1 VGKFKGYAMVKKK
14 EGGILELNLFVGF
27 QYDSKYHDK
36 EDFVK
41 FVKAINKV
49 LAKSNSPI
57 IFTYTFGVFN
67 VGENV
72 VDEVRIR
79 IANCDIAI
87 FDISENNSNVL
98 FEVGFAFGLKK
109 YVVLLKN
116 EKSKE
121 YNPVPSDVNPYIY
134 IDYVEFQD
142 LLSLDK
148 VQVFTSALPEIIF
161 YKNPDRFFLHKCFFD
176 FDISAKTIIVSGK
189 LPSDKAANDFDDYM
203 YMREKTDL
211 DTVFLLTETL
221 SRVYPEMEIEV
232 KSPEKFSD
240 LDLHKLGDRVNLVV
254 IGGPD
259 YNIVAKE
266 FNHETPYR
274 YIYEGQDIYLENLLT
289 GKIHRPIFNEDN
301 KSATDFGFL
310 VRTNLYS
317 GSSKLLIIGGCRT
330 WGVYGAALLLSSNVN
345 QKNNSMLAS
354 LVKKFGKKTSIC
366 VPIEANGSLSAM
378 HQPKWDI
385 GDVIIL

>member
-1 VGKFKGYAMVKKK
+1 
-14 EGGILELNLFVGF
+14 
-27 QYDSKYHDK
+27 
-36 EDFVK
+36 
-41 FVKAINKV
+41 
-49 LAKSNSPI
+49 
-57 IFTYTFGVFN
+57 
-67 VGENV
+67 
-72 VDEVRIR
+72 
-79 IANCDIAI
+79 
-87 FDISENNSNVL
+87 
-98 FEVGFAFGLKK
+98 
-109 YVVLLKN
+109 
-116 EKSKE
+116 
-121 YNPVPSDVNPYIY
+121 
-134 IDYVEFQD
+134 
-142 LLSLDK
+142 
-148 VQVFTSALPEIIF
+148 
-161 YKNPDRFFLHKCFFD
+161 
-176 FDISAKTIIVSGK
+176 
-189 LPSDKAANDFDDYM
+189 M

-385 GDVIIL
+385 GDVFCKNAHPLSSPSPQSPQSIITPPYYPNATTLPNQHYPLHFYPLFSVSSYLFSIKYT